1 MAKFAA
7 EFGIRCGA
15 MPLVERIKK
24 ARTGWLALGFVL
36 TFLIGLAPIEAR
48 AWSDEIFAAFLK
60 QGLWHEKVDD
70 NVKGESLT
78 ADLIRRIVTK
88 YRAQPDDPNALQD
101 LGLFAL
107 AMGIAEW
114 GVADPANLPPDPA
127 GKNWASDTGPDSGKH
142 LMSYAVGGIG
152 ISHADVGDLEKFI
165 VLVANDAALVPAEH
179 RQALLRLANTKLYKP
194 RKKKYQVIYDEIR
207 AAGVCVPKPLDTDL
221 NGVKFEHFK
230 WGADCAKHANKNLTQ
245 NDWRVFRTWMRAA
258 LRTKSKQEWL
268 ASLWM
273 DKYWVPSLKTVPPG
287 PGYIEE
293 VLVNARV
300 RNSSPKAAKDAPKL
314 RRATTVEERVQ
325 RELDTYGKFSM
336 KTLKRRCGIMLRP
349 VVLYRYFANEPRLQG
364 IKCPAGSA

>member
-1 MAKFAA
+1 MANFTA
-7 EFGIRCGA
+7 ELGIRRGA
-15 MPLVERIKK
+15 MPPAERNKK
-24 ARTGWLALGFVL
+24 ARAGWPALGFAL
-36 TFLIGLAPIEAR
+36 AFFIGLAPIEAR

-70 NVKGESLT
+70 NVKGENLS

-107 AMGIAEW
+107 AMGVAEW
-114 GVADPANLPPDPA
+114 GVADPAGLPPDPA
-127 GKNWASDTGPDSGKH
+127 GKKWASDTGPDSGKH

-179 RQALLRLANTKLYKP
+179 RQALLRLADTDLYKP
-194 RKKKYQVIYDEIR
+194 RKKKRQVIYDEIR
-207 AAGVCVPKPLDTDL
+207 AAGTCASQKFDTDL
-221 NGVKFEHFK
+221 NGEKFNHFNV
-230 WGADCAKHANKNLTQ
+230 GTDCAKYMNKNL
-245 NDWRVFRTWMRAA
+245 NASDWRVFRTWMRAA

-273 DKYWVPSLKTVPPG
+273 DKYWTPSLKTVPPG

-293 VLVNARV
+293 VFVNVRV
-300 RNSSPKAAKDAPKL
+300 RNSSPAAAKDAPKL
-314 RRATTVEERVQ
+314 RRATMVEQRMQ

-349 VVLYRYFANEPRLQG
+349 VVLYRHFAGEPPLQG